1 MQKKMT
7 LKDGTELTVR
17 ELTLDDLE
25 NLMEFYTSLPLKD
38 QKYLRIDVTNKEIVK
53 NRISDTI
60 NKKDIRLAV
69 LHNDQ
74 IIATGALELSHDDWR
89 KNQGELRLIVARDY
103 QHKGIGLMLAREL
116 YYLAVENGVKKL
128 VVKMMKKQKSAR
140 NLVKKL
146 GFSHEVIIPDY
157 VTDKSE
163 KLQDL
168 VIMTCDMKDFWKELE
183 HIYQAS
189 DWIRCR

>member
-1 MQKKMT
+1 LQKKMT
-7 LKDGTELTVR
+7 LKDGTEITIR

-25 NLMEFYTSLPLKD
+25 NLMKFFTSLPLKD
-38 QKYLRIDVTNKEIVK
+38 QQYLRIDVTNKEIVK
-53 NRISDTI
+53 TRISDALH
-60 NKKDIRLAV
+60 KKDIRLAV

-89 KNQGELRLIVARDY
+89 RNQGELRLIVAHDY

-140 NLVKKL
+140 NLLKKL

-157 VTDKSE
+157 VTDRSE

-189 DWIRCR
+189 DWMRCR

>member
-1 MQKKMT
+1 MT

-25 NLMEFYTSLPLKD
+25 NLMKFFTSLPLKD
-38 QKYLRIDVTNKEIVK
+38 QQYLRIDVTNKEIVK
-53 NRISDTI
+53 NRISDALH
-60 NKKDIRLAV
+60 KKDIRLAV

-89 KNQGELRLIVARDY
+89 RNQGELRLIVARDY
-103 QHKGIGLMLAREL
+103 QHKGLGLMLAREL

-146 GFSHEVIIPDY
+146 GFSHEIIIPDY

-189 DWIRCR
+189 DWMRCR

>member
-1 MQKKMT
+1 MQKKMI
-7 LKDGTELTVR
+7 LKDGTELAVR

-69 LHNDQ
+69 LHNNQ

-89 KNQGELRLIVARDY
+89 KNQGELRLIVAYDY
-103 QHKGIGLMLAREL
+103 QRKGIGLMLAREL

-189 DWIRCR
+189 DWMRCR

>member
-1 MQKKMT
+1 LQKKMT
-7 LKDGTELTVR
+7 LKDGTEITVR

-25 NLMEFYTSLPLKD
+25 NLMKFFTSLPLKD
-38 QKYLRIDVTNKEIVK
+38 QQYLRIDVTNKEIVK
-53 NRISDTI
+53 TRISDALH
-60 NKKDIRLAV
+60 KKDIRLAV

-89 KNQGELRLIVARDY
+89 RNQGELRLIVAYDY

-189 DWIRCR
+189 DWMRCR

>member
-1 MQKKMT
+1 MQKKMI
-7 LKDGTELTVR
+7 LKDGTELDVR

-53 NRISDTI
+53 NRISDALH
-60 NKKDIRLAV
+60 KKDIRLAV
-69 LHNDQ
+69 LHNDR

-103 QHKGIGLMLAREL
+103 QHKGIGLMLARRL
-116 YYLAVENGVKKL
+116 YYLAADNGVKKL

-146 GFSHEVIIPDY
+146 GFSHEIIIPDY

-189 DWIRCR
+189 DWMRCR

>member
-1 MQKKMT
+1 MQKKMI

-25 NLMEFYTSLPLKD
+25 NLMKFFTSLPLKD
-38 QKYLRIDVTNKEIVK
+38 QKYLRIDVTNKKIVK
-53 NRISDTI
+53 NRISDAL

-69 LHNDQ
+69 LHNNQ

-89 KNQGELRLIVARDY
+89 KNQGELRLIVAHDY
-103 QHKGIGLMLAREL
+103 QRKGIGLMLAREL

>member
-1 MQKKMT
+1 LQKKMT
-7 LKDGTELTVR
+7 LKDGTEITIR

-25 NLMEFYTSLPLKD
+25 NLMKFFTSLPLKD
-38 QKYLRIDVTNKEIVK
+38 QQYLRIDVTNKEIVK
-53 NRISDTI
+53 TRISDALH
-60 NKKDIRLAV
+60 KKDIRLAV

-89 KNQGELRLIVARDY
+89 RNQGELRLIVAHDY

-189 DWIRCR
+189 DWMRCR

>member
-1 MQKKMT
+1 MQKKLI
-7 LKDGTELTVR
+7 LKDGTELAVR

-69 LHNDQ
+69 LHNNQ

-89 KNQGELRLIVARDY
+89 K
-103 QHKGIGLMLAREL
+103 
-116 YYLAVENGVKKL
+116 
-128 VVKMMKKQKSAR
+128 
-140 NLVKKL
+140 
-146 GFSHEVIIPDY
+146 
-157 VTDKSE
+157 
-163 KLQDL
+163 
-168 VIMTCDMKDFWKELE
+168 
-183 HIYQAS
+183 
-189 DWIRCR
+189 IRGN

>member
-1 MQKKMT
+1 MQKKMI
-7 LKDGTELTVR
+7 LKDGTELAVR

-69 LHNDQ
+69 LHNNQ

-89 KNQGELRLIVARDY
+89 KNQGELRLIVAYDY
-103 QHKGIGLMLAREL
+103 QRKGIGLMLAREL

-128 VVKMMKKQKSAR
+128 VVKMVKKQKSAR

-189 DWIRCR
+189 DWMRCR

>member
-7 LKDGTELTVR
+7 LKDGTEITVR

-25 NLMEFYTSLPLKD
+25 NLMKFFTSLPLKD

-53 NRISDTI
+53 TRISDALH
-60 NKKDIRLAV
+60 KKDIRLAV

-89 KNQGELRLIVARDY
+89 RNQGELRLIVAYDY

-189 DWIRCR
+189 DWMRCR

>member
-7 LKDGTELTVR
+7 LKDGTEITIR

-25 NLMEFYTSLPLKD
+25 NLMKFFTSLPLKD
-38 QKYLRIDVTNKEIVK
+38 QQYLRIDVTNKEIVK
-53 NRISDTI
+53 TRISDALH
-60 NKKDIRLAV
+60 KKDIRLTV

-89 KNQGELRLIVARDY
+89 RNQGELRLIVAHDY

-140 NLVKKL
+140 NLLKKL

-189 DWIRCR
+189 DWMRCR

>member
-7 LKDGTELTVR
+7 LKDGTEITIR

-25 NLMEFYTSLPLKD
+25 NLMKFFTSLPLKD
-38 QKYLRIDVTNKEIVK
+38 QQYLRIDVTNKEIVK
-53 NRISDTI
+53 TRISDALH
-60 NKKDIRLAV
+60 KKDIRLAV

-89 KNQGELRLIVARDY
+89 RNQGELRLIVAHDY

-189 DWIRCR
+189 DWMRCR

>member
-7 LKDGTELTVR
+7 LKDGTEITVR

-25 NLMEFYTSLPLKD
+25 NLMKFFTSLPLKD
-38 QKYLRIDVTNKEIVK
+38 QQYLRIDVTNKEIVK
-53 NRISDTI
+53 TRISDALH
-60 NKKDIRLAV
+60 KKDIRLAV

-89 KNQGELRLIVARDY
+89 RNQGELRLIVAYDY

-189 DWIRCR
+189 DWMRCR

>member
-25 NLMEFYTSLPLKD
+25 NLMKFFTSLPLKD
-38 QKYLRIDVTNKEIVK
+38 QQYLRIDVTDKEIVK
-53 NRISDTI
+53 NRISDAL

-89 KNQGELRLIVARDY
+89 KNQGELRLIVAHDY

>member
-1 MQKKMT
+1 LQKKMT
-7 LKDGTELTVR
+7 LKDGTEITVR

-25 NLMEFYTSLPLKD
+25 NLMKFFTSLPLKD

-53 NRISDTI
+53 TRISDALH
-60 NKKDIRLAV
+60 KKDIRLAV

-89 KNQGELRLIVARDY
+89 RNQGELRLIVAYDY

-189 DWIRCR
+189 DWMRCR

>member
-1 MQKKMT
+1 LQKKMT
-7 LKDGTELTVR
+7 LKDGTEITVR

-25 NLMEFYTSLPLKD
+25 NLMKFFTSLPLKD
-38 QKYLRIDVTNKEIVK
+38 QQYLRIDVTNKEIVK
-53 NRISDTI
+53 TRISDAL

-89 KNQGELRLIVARDY
+89 RNQGELRLIVAYDY

-189 DWIRCR
+189 DWMRCR

>member
-7 LKDGTELTVR
+7 LKDGTEITVR

-25 NLMEFYTSLPLKD
+25 NLMKFYTSLPLND

-53 NRISDTI
+53 NRISDAL

-69 LHNDQ
+69 LHNSH

-89 KNQGELRLIVARDY
+89 KHHGELRFIVARDF

-116 YYLAVENGVKKL
+116 YNLAVENGVKKL
-128 VVKMMKKQKSAR
+128 VVKMMKKQKSAM

-146 GFSHEVIIPDY
+146 GFSHEIVIPDY

-189 DWIRCR
+189 DWMRCR